1 MAEVQRHMTS
11 LDAEVQDARNATE
24 EMQQVQPTK
33 TNLVWAGGPNVTL
46 QKGRNDANRDLKNW
60 GIKLGHFES
69 PG

>member
-33 TNLVWAGGPNVTL
+33 TTLVWAGGPNVTL
-46 QKGRNDANRDLKNW
+46 QKGETMR
-60 GIKLGHFES
+60 IVT
-69 PG
+69 

>member
-11 LDAEVQDARNATE
+11 FDAEVQDARNATE

-33 TNLVWAGGPNVTL
+33 TNLFGDGGPNVTL
-46 QKGRNDANRDLKNW
+46 QKGETMRIVTSNW